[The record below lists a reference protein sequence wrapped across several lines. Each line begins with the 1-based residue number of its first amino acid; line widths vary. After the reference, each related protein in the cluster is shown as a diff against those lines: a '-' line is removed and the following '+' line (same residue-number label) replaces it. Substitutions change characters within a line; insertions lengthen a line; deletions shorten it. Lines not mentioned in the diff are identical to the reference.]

1 MPEPKVRHT
10 DRLTAAALE
19 DRAEA
24 RGGEDFLTLE
34 EYARLCI
41 CRERLL
47 IRAARKDRSE
57 G

>member
-10 DRLTAAALE
+10 DRLTAAVLE

-47 IRAARKDRSE
+47 IRAARKARSE